1 MSAYTPD
8 PRPQVV
14 STEPI
19 NGGILANAASAVTIT
34 FGLDL
39 DQTVDLSAYVKALDT
54 TDSTYVTSLTVT
66 YYTGKKELEVYGGW
80 IYDDSNNTDFP
91 IATTQIISN
100 QQDYPIPS
108 EALIVNDLEVKDSS
122 GNWYDLKPITSE
134 EIDKLQAEKEF
145 FKTNGL
151 PIYYLLISGSFK
163 LFPTPNYTQAASLRI
178 SFDRGATTFTS
189 GDTTKT
195 PGFVS
200 QFHDAV
206 AVGMALEWAREK
218 GLNDLLQGLYAD
230 WRRYELDIKKFY
242 TVRYYEKYPKRIKVL
257 DVVRE
262 NM

>member
-1 MSAYTPD
+1 MQYNSGVD
-8 PRPQVV
+8 EQDIV
-14 STEPI
+14 SLT
-19 NGGILANAASAVTIT
+19 NDLANTDNTVYSLVQKTRAANKTLRKIWSWIFEA
-34 FGLDL
+34 
-39 DQTVDLSAYVKALDT
+39 
-54 TDSTYVTSLTVT
+54 
-66 YYTGKKELEVYGGW
+66 YGGW

-91 IATTQIISN
+91 IATTQIVSS
-100 QQDYPIPS
+100 QQDYSIPS
-108 EALIVNDLEVKDSS
+108 EALTVNDLEVKDSS

-151 PIYYLLISGSFK
+151 PIYYLMISGSFK

>member
-1 MSAYTPD
+1 MQYNSGAD
-8 PRPQVV
+8 EQDIV
-14 STEPI
+14 SLT
-19 NGGILANAASAVTIT
+19 NDLANTDNVVYPLVQKTRAANKTLRKIWSWIFEA
-34 FGLDL
+34 
-39 DQTVDLSAYVKALDT
+39 
-54 TDSTYVTSLTVT
+54 
-66 YYTGKKELEVYGGW
+66 YGGW

-91 IATTQIISN
+91 IATTQIVSS
-100 QQDYPIPS
+100 QQDYSIPS
-108 EALIVNDLEVKDSS
+108 EALIVNDLEVKDAS
-122 GNWYDLKPITSE
+122 GNWCDLIPITSE

-151 PIYYLLISGSFK
+151 PIYYLLIGGSFK

>member
-1 MSAYTPD
+1 MQYNSGSD
-8 PRPQVV
+8 SQDIV
-14 STEPI
+14 SLT
-19 NGGILANAASAVTIT
+19 NDLANTDNVVYPLVQKTRAANKTLRKIWSWIFEA
-34 FGLDL
+34 
-39 DQTVDLSAYVKALDT
+39 
-54 TDSTYVTSLTVT
+54 
-66 YYTGKKELEVYGGW
+66 YGGW
-80 IYDDSNNTDFP
+80 IYDDSNNIDFP
-91 IATTQIISN
+91 IATTQIVSS
-100 QQDYPIPS
+100 QQDYSIPS

-151 PIYYLLISGSFK
+151 PIYYLMISGSFK

-206 AVGMALEWAREK
+206 AIGMALEWAREK

>member
-1 MSAYTPD
+1 VITTIQYNSHSD
-8 PRPQVV
+8 SQDIV
-14 STEPI
+14 SLT
-19 NGGILANAASAVTIT
+19 NDLANTDNTVYSLVQKTRAANKTLRKIWSWIFEA
-34 FGLDL
+34 
-39 DQTVDLSAYVKALDT
+39 
-54 TDSTYVTSLTVT
+54 
-66 YYTGKKELEVYGGW
+66 YGGW

-91 IATTQIISN
+91 IATTQIVSS
-100 QQDYPIPS
+100 QQDYSIPS
-108 EALIVNDLEVKDSS
+108 EALTVNDLEVKDSS

-151 PIYYLLISGSFK
+151 PIYYLMISGSFK

>member
-1 MSAYTPD
+1 MQYNSGAD
-8 PRPQVV
+8 EQDIV
-14 STEPI
+14 SLT
-19 NGGILANAASAVTIT
+19 NDLANTDNTVYPLTQKTRAANKTLRKIWSWIFEA
-34 FGLDL
+34 
-39 DQTVDLSAYVKALDT
+39 
-54 TDSTYVTSLTVT
+54 
-66 YYTGKKELEVYGGW
+66 YGGW
-80 IYDDSNNTDFP
+80 LYDDSNNTDFP
-91 IATTQIISN
+91 IATTQIVSG
-100 QQDYPIPS
+100 QQDYSIPS
-108 EALIVNDLEVKDSS
+108 EALTVNDLEVKDSS

-151 PIYYLLISGSFK
+151 PIYYLMISGSFK

>member
-1 MSAYTPD
+1 MQYNSGAD
-8 PRPQVV
+8 EQDIV
-14 STEPI
+14 SLT
-19 NGGILANAASAVTIT
+19 NDLANTDNVVYPLVQKTRAANKTLRKIWSWIFEA
-34 FGLDL
+34 
-39 DQTVDLSAYVKALDT
+39 
-54 TDSTYVTSLTVT
+54 
-66 YYTGKKELEVYGGW
+66 YGGW
-80 IYDDSNNTDFP
+80 IYDDSNNIDFP
-91 IATTQIISN
+91 SATTQIVSS
-100 QQDYPIPS
+100 QQDYSIPS
-108 EALIVNDLEVKDSS
+108 EALTVNDLEVKDSS

-151 PIYYLLISGSFK
+151 PIYYLMISGSFK

>member
-1 MSAYTPD
+1 MQYNSGVD
-8 PRPQVV
+8 EQDIV
-14 STEPI
+14 SLT
-19 NGGILANAASAVTIT
+19 NDLANTDNVVYPLVQKTRAANKTLRKIWSWIFEA
-34 FGLDL
+34 
-39 DQTVDLSAYVKALDT
+39 
-54 TDSTYVTSLTVT
+54 
-66 YYTGKKELEVYGGW
+66 YGGW
-80 IYDDSNNTDFP
+80 IYDDSNNIDFP
-91 IATTQIISN
+91 IATTQIVSS
-100 QQDYPIPS
+100 QQDYSIPS
-108 EALIVNDLEVKDSS
+108 EALTVNDLEVKDSS

-151 PIYYLLISGSFK
+151 PIYYLMISGSFK

>member
-1 MSAYTPD
+1 MQYNSGVD
-8 PRPQVV
+8 EQDIV
-14 STEPI
+14 SLT
-19 NGGILANAASAVTIT
+19 NDLANTDNTVYSLVQKTRAANKTLRKIWSWIFEA
-34 FGLDL
+34 
-39 DQTVDLSAYVKALDT
+39 
-54 TDSTYVTSLTVT
+54 
-66 YYTGKKELEVYGGW
+66 YGGW

-91 IATTQIISN
+91 IATTQIVSS
-100 QQDYPIPS
+100 QQDYSIPS
-108 EALIVNDLEVKDSS
+108 EALTVNDLEVKDSS

-151 PIYYLLISGSFK
+151 PIYYLMISGSFK

-178 SFDRGATTFTS
+178 SFNRGVTTFTS

-206 AVGMALEWAREK
+206 AVGMALEWAKEK